1 MNACHT
7 LNRFERLL
15 SLFTRVQPGEGR
27 CIAILSLQACTLMMA
42 WYLIRPVR
50 EALILTEGGAEFRSY
65 AVAVQALLLI
75 AVIPIY
81 GALVRRVDASRVY
94 QRVNAFFVF
103 NLLVF
108 SLLCRAGWPI
118 GFVFFVWASL
128 FGVMAL
134 TQFWAFATDLF
145 DVKSGQRLFG
155 VIAIGVSGGALI
167 GSRIAA
173 SLFGSL
179 GSPGLMLVS
188 AAALVAAIALS
199 GHARVSVPL
208 TDRSADVAAAHAADT
223 GTEGPG
229 RWLGGF
235 MLIGRSRYLIGIA
248 ALVVL
253 LNWITTTGDFVLSS
267 WLVDI
272 AGRESPADP
281 GAYIGKFM
289 GEYCSYITLIAFLV
303 QLLLVSRIIEFAG
316 VARALVVTPLAFVA
330 GYLLVGIVP
339 VFLMLQSVL
348 VVQRSFDYSLLST
361 TRNAL
366 LLPTSRAAK
375 YQAKT
380 AIDTFFYRLG
390 DLLSSASVYVG
401 VQFFAGERLR
411 FLWLIVVLSVTMA
424 IVAWLVGR
432 EYARRTGVAQVPAG
446 VGVHVR
452 GRSRTILFQ

>member
-1 MNACHT
+1 MNAGHPLT
-7 LNRFERLL
+7 RFERLM

-27 CIAILSLQACTLMMA
+27 CIAMLSLQACALMMA

-65 AVAVQALLLI
+65 AVAVQAVLLI
-75 AVIPIY
+75 AIIPIY
-81 GALVRRVDASRVY
+81 GVLVRRVDSSRVF
-94 QRVNAFFVF
+94 QRVNAFFVC

-108 SLLCRAGWPI
+108 CLLCRAGWAI

-145 DVKSGQRLFG
+145 DVKAGQRLFG
-155 VIAIGVSGGALI
+155 LIAIGVSGGALI

-173 SLFGSL
+173 TLFSSL

-188 AAALVAAIALS
+188 AAALVVANVLS
-199 GHARVSVPL
+199 GRARISIPL
-208 TDRSADVAAAHAADT
+208 TERSADLAAAQAADT
-223 GTEGPG
+223 GAEGPG

-272 AGRESPADP
+272 ARRESPADP
-281 GAYIGKFM
+281 GAYIGRFM
-289 GEYCSYITLIAFLV
+289 GEYCSFVALIAFLV

-339 VFLMLQSVL
+339 LFLMLQAVL

-361 TRNAL
+361 TRNTL

-401 VQFFAGERLR
+401 VRFFADERLQ
-411 FLWLIVVLSVTMA
+411 FLWLILVLSVTMT

-432 EYARRTGVAQVPAG
+432 EYARRTGSAPAG
-446 VGVHVR
+446 VGASPV
-452 GRSRTILFQ
+452 LAQ

>member
-1 MNACHT
+1 MNAGYP
-7 LNRFERLL
+7 LNRFERLM

-27 CIAILSLQACTLMMA
+27 CIAILSLQACALMMA

-65 AVAVQALLLI
+65 AVAVQAILLI
-75 AVIPIY
+75 AIIPIY
-81 GALVRRVDASRVY
+81 GVLVRGMDSNRVY
-94 QRVNAFFVF
+94 QRVNAFFVC

-108 SLLCRAGWPI
+108 CLLCQAGFAI

-155 VIAIGVSGGALI
+155 LIAIGVSGGALI

-173 SLFGSL
+173 ALFDSL

-188 AAALVAAIALS
+188 AAALVVAIALS
-199 GHARVSVPL
+199 GRARVSVPL
-208 TDRSADVAAAHAADT
+208 TDRSADAAAAHATDT
-223 GTEGPG
+223 GTEGAG

-235 MLIGRSRYLIGIA
+235 MLIGRSRYLAGIA

-267 WLVDI
+267 WLVEN
-272 AGRESPADP
+272 AQRESPADP
-281 GAYIGKFM
+281 GAYIGRFM
-289 GEYCSYITLIAFLV
+289 GEYCSFITLIALLV

-316 VARALVVTPLAFVA
+316 MARALVVTPLAFVA

-339 VFLMLQSVL
+339 LFLMLQAVL

-401 VQFFAGERLR
+401 VRWFDDERLQ
-411 FLWLIVVLSVTMA
+411 FLWLILVLSVTMT

-432 EYARRTGVAQVPAG
+432 EYARRTGGSPLP
-446 VGVHVR
+446 VGDGGLVR

>member
-1 MNACHT
+1 MNAILHPMS
-7 LNRFERLL
+7 RFERLL

-27 CIAILSLQACTLMMA
+27 CVAILSLQACVLMMA
-42 WYLIRPVR
+42 WYVIRPVR
-50 EALILTEGGAEFRSY
+50 EALILSEGGAEFRSY
-65 AVAVQALLLI
+65 AVAAQALLLI
-75 AVIPIY
+75 AIIPIY
-81 GALVRRVDASRVY
+81 SVLVRRMDASRVY

-108 SLLCRAGWPI
+108 CLLCQAGWSI

-134 TQFWAFATDLF
+134 TQFWAFAADLF

-155 VIAIGVSGGALI
+155 LIAIGVSGGAWI
-167 GSRIAA
+167 GSRLAA

-188 AAALVAAIALS
+188 AAALVAAIVLS
-199 GHARVSVPL
+199 GRARVSVPL
-208 TDRSADVAAAHAADT
+208 TDRSAEPAATQAADT
-223 GTEGPG
+223 GAAG

-235 MLIGRSRYLIGIA
+235 MVIGRSRYLIGIA

-272 AGRESPADP
+272 ARRESPADP
-281 GAYIGKFM
+281 GAFIGKFM
-289 GEYCSYITLIAFLV
+289 GEYCSFVTLIAFLV
-303 QLLLVSRIIEFAG
+303 QLLLVSRIIQFAG
-316 VARALVVTPLAFVA
+316 VARALVVTPIAFVA

-339 VFLMLQSVL
+339 LFLMLQSVL
-348 VVQRSFDYSLLST
+348 VIQRSFDYSLLST

-366 LLPTSRAAK
+366 MLPTSVEAK
-375 YQAKT
+375 YEAKT

-401 VQFFAGERLR
+401 VQFFADERLR
-411 FLWLIVVLSVTMA
+411 FLWLIVVLSITMT

-432 EYARRTGVAQVPAG
+432 EYARRTGAARKSAG
-446 VGVHVR
+446 DR
-452 GRSRTILFQ
+452 GFFRRQTRTILFQ